1 MRGKN
6 HKGECLQRMDE
17 ETTRDEANRT
27 LYDRFTLIIF
37 TYICQRVSNK
47 QDAEDLLVEVFLAAF
62 KNEGLSRL
70 PVARQLAWLMR
81 VTRNK
86 LVDRH
91 RHHALLT
98 LVPIELASDVE
109 DGAPTPEQYAEQQES
124 YERLYR
130 ALEQLSSLQ
139 RELLWLRHTK
149 SLRFCDIACLFE
161 KSEVAV
167 RQLYSRTLQQLRG
180 IYHQTEGGKQR

>member
-1 MRGKN
+1 
-6 HKGECLQRMDE
+6 MDE
-17 ETTRDEANRT
+17 ERTQDAVDGT
-27 LYDRFTLIIF
+27 LYDRFALTIF
-37 TYICQRVSNK
+37 TYICQHVSNK

-62 KNEGLSRL
+62 NNEALSSL

-91 RHHALLT
+91 RHYAFLT
-98 LVPIELASDVE
+98 LVPIELASEVE
-109 DGAPTPEQYAEQQES
+109 DRAPTPEQYAEQQES

-130 ALEQLSSLQ
+130 ALEQLSPLQ
-139 RELLWLRHTK
+139 RKLIWLRHTK
-149 SLRFCDIACLFE
+149 SLRFCEIACMFE
-161 KSEVAV
+161 KSEIAV

-180 IYHQTEGGKQR
+180 IYHQTDGGKQR

>member
-1 MRGKN
+1 
-6 HKGECLQRMDE
+6 MDE
-17 ETTRDEANRT
+17 ERAQDGVDGT
-27 LYDRFTLIIF
+27 LYDRFALTIF

-62 KNEGLSRL
+62 KNDGLSRL

-86 LVDRH
+86 LVDRY

-98 LVPIELASDVE
+98 LVPLELASEVE
-109 DGAPTPEQYAEQQES
+109 DGAPTPEQFAEQQES

-130 ALEQLSSLQ
+130 ALEQLSPLQ
-139 RELLWLRHTK
+139 RELIWLRHTK
-149 SLRFCDIACLFE
+149 SLRFCEIACMFE

-180 IYHQTEGGKQR
+180 IYLQTGGGKQR